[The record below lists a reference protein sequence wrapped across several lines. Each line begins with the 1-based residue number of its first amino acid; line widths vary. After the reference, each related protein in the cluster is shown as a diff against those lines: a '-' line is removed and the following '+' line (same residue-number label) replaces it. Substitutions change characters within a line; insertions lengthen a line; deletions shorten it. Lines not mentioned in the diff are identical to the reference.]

1 MIGSA
6 LNARKPIFVNPFP
19 SFNNKFNDLWESI
32 TYSEYLIYLQSIFT
46 EILTYFTINK
56 ESELIENIL
65 LLNETLYFDS
75 EENFQQHIMDYE
87 RFLIALFFKWE
98 IDFNEFIIPEEGSSI
113 FF

>member
-1 MIGSA
+1 MIRRA
-6 LNARKPIFVNPFP
+6 LNVGKSDFVKPFP

-46 EILTYFTINK
+46 EILTYFTIDK

-65 LLNETLYFDS
+65 LINETLHFDS
-75 EENFQQHIMDYE
+75 EEHLQQHIMDYE
-87 RFLIALFFKWE
+87 DYLIALFYKWE
-98 IDFNEFIIPEEGSSI
+98 IDFNEFIIPEVDSSV